1 MKYVNLIRR
10 IDLINKA
17 YDRTP
22 DDDRHEKILDA
33 IWGKRKILVNELRS
47 YMRENAPIGSYT
59 RRIKRTQI
67 KTACR
72 LLAINY
78 HSVVV

>member
-10 IDLINKA
+10 IDLLNKA
-17 YDRTP
+17 FDRTP

-33 IWGKRKILVNELRS
+33 IWGKREMLVNELKS
-47 YMRENAPIGSYT
+47 YMRENAPIGSYA
-59 RRIKRTQI
+59 RRIKRTQV

-72 LLAINY
+72 LLGINY
-78 HSVVV
+78 HSVRV